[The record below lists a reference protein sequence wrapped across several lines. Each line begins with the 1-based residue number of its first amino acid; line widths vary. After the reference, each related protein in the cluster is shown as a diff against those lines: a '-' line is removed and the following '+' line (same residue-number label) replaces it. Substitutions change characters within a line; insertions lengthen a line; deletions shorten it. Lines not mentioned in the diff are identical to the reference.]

1 MPAPEPISAVIICRD
16 GGSELQA
23 ALESLAFC
31 SERLVL
37 DSGSTDGS
45 PELARAAGARV
56 EHQPFLGY
64 GPQKRRAVELARHD
78 WILSLDADERLD
90 DGAAAAVRLLALDDP
105 TASYA
110 FRRRTFVGRR
120 EIHHGPWGGEQVVRL
135 FNRRTGEITALAVHE
150 RVVAPGQPRLLA
162 GSILHHGFPTAADI
176 ILRAVRYA
184 RPKAGLIRAAGE
196 RPRVWALPWR
206 AAGAFAKAYLLQSGW
221 RDGAAGFVIALSRVV
236 DSTLPRALLLLG
248 DDPVTPDQTPR
259 TAASKAAKSAG
270 SGASSASRSPD
281 AG

>member
-1 MPAPEPISAVIICRD
+1 
-16 GGSELQA
+16 
-23 ALESLAFC
+23 
-31 SERLVL
+31 
-37 DSGSTDGS
+37 
-45 PELARAAGARV
+45 GARV
-56 EHQPFLGY
+56 ENQPFFGY
-64 GPQKRRAVELARHD
+64 GPKKRCVVELARHD

-184 RPKAGLIRAAGE
+184 HPKAGLIRAAGE

-206 AAGAFAKAYLLQSGW
+206 AAGAFAKAYVLQSGW

-248 DDPVTPDQTPR
+248 DDPATPDQTPR
-259 TAASKAAKSAG
+259 TAASKAAMSAG
-270 SGASSASRSPD
+270 SGASNASRSPD